1 MTARGTE
8 LKINVH
14 VEPIGGIHLSQCE
27 FTCAFFVYTN
37 RALEVTKAE
46 MIKVDDD
53 NYIALVDSDKVGT
66 GQVKMKIEVQVPDSD
81 FPDGYRK
88 EVANVCTGITI
99 A

>member
-1 MTARGTE
+1 MAAKGTE

-14 VEPIGGIHLSQCE
+14 VKPIGSIHISQCD
-27 FTCAFFVYTN
+27 FTCTFFASSN
-37 RALEVTKAE
+37 RSVVVPKDE

-53 NYIALVDSDKVGT
+53 NYIALVDT
-66 GQVKMKIEVQVPDSD
+66 GKIGLGKIKMKIEVQVPDSD